1 MKMGHEDVNGFK
13 RCKGSRM
20 DRFTGA
26 QGKLSPNNFIL
37 MHIISVHYL

>member
-20 DRFTGA
+20 DKDLLELRE
-26 QGKLSPNNFIL
+26 S
-37 MHIISVHYL
+37 